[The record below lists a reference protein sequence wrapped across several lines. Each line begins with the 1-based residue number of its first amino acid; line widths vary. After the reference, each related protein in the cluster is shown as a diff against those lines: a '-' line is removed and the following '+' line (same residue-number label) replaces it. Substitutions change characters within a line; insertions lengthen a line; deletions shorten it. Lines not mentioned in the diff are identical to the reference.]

1 MRKNESSLDFHRMSE
16 TKKCRLYNK
25 YDNTL
30 SFSSRLGDVKCR
42 SEEFRLKCWIHSTEG
57 NFFMANVVYLEVH
70 VFLLFL
76 WKSIVNCV
84 ACSPWIRIKELDYG
98 RG

>member
-1 MRKNESSLDFHRMSE
+1 MRKNESSLDFHRMSG

-42 SEEFRLKCWIHSTEG
+42 SEEFRLKCWFHSTEG
-57 NFFMANVVYLEVH
+57 NFFMENVVYLEVH
-70 VFLLFL
+70 VFLFFL

>member
-1 MRKNESSLDFHRMSE
+1 MRKNESSLDFHRMSG

-42 SEEFRLKCWIHSTEG
+42 SEEFRLKC
-57 NFFMANVVYLEVH
+57 
-70 VFLLFL
+70 
-76 WKSIVNCV
+76 
-84 ACSPWIRIKELDYG
+84 
-98 RG
+98 

>member
-1 MRKNESSLDFHRMSE
+1 MRKNESSLDFHRMSG

-42 SEEFRLKCWIHSTEG
+42 SEEFRLKCWFHSTEG
-57 NFFMANVVYLEVH
+57 NFFYGKCCLSRGTCIS
-70 VFLLFL
+70 FFL